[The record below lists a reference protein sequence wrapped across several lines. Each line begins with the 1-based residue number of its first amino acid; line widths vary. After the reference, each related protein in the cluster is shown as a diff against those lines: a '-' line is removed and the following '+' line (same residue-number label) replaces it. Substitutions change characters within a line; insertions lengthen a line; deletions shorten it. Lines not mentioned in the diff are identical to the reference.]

1 MKFFKF
7 QLFFTL
13 LIYRKINKLQKAEKY
28 VFLRRMSKFQY
39 VFPFNISPV
48 CTMEK
53 NGFFAIRTKTFVS
66 SVWELVYIQSH
77 SNDSNLYVAGQQINF
92 KISVLC
98 TVTTNLH
105 FKVFLMLDHG
115 SVENLKCTELPALN
129 VNSAGMHFARSSL
142 KMSSKS
148 RDL

>member
-7 QLFFTL
+7 HLFFTL

-53 NGFFAIRTKTFVS
+53 MVFSPLELKRLYRQFESLYIFNFIQMIRIYT
-66 SVWELVYIQSH
+66 
-77 SNDSNLYVAGQQINF
+77 
-92 KISVLC
+92 
-98 TVTTNLH
+98 
-105 FKVFLMLDHG
+105 
-115 SVENLKCTELPALN
+115 
-129 VNSAGMHFARSSL
+129 
-142 KMSSKS
+142 
-148 RDL
+148 